1 MILPSA
7 FKKMTDDER
16 RQAAN
21 LGLRGI
27 IVQVRDGH
35 EIPMVI
41 QGSHDA
47 AQVFAD
53 RMNRRYVRGID
64 REDLF
69 HDLEKIYRG
78 GC

>member
-16 RQAAN
+16 LQASL

-27 IVQVRDGH
+27 IVHGRDGH
-35 EIPMVI
+35 EIPMII
-41 QGSHDA
+41 QGPHDA
-47 AQVFAD
+47 AQEFAD

-69 HDLEKIYRG
+69 CDLEKIYRG